1 MNQIIVMGKVLSVVN
16 LSENEILVSLSTK
29 TTNNEETVV
38 KFTVDTE
45 GKYNK
50 QKLGEEIMLATL
62 LAVKLEF
69 ILPTEQNKNT
79 IFIASKLSV
88 LQSKG
93 EEVKN

>member
-1 MNQIIVMGKVLSVVN
+1 MNQIIVMGKVLSVIN